1 MATNPV
7 SLQSARGN
15 AAVRMADGLLRALG
29 GAPVSLRLPTP
40 IATPGTNGELGLSA
54 PIFQDVPLDPVMV
67 RDVST
72 AKQQRFELLVSASA
86 VSQQV
91 ELQNADSA
99 DALFASALGFLHG
112 DELLQIESIAADE
125 FAGTAYL
132 YHVIAVSSQTE
143 LQSPA

>member
-29 GAPVSLRLPTP
+29 GVPISLRLPTP
-40 IATPGTNGELGLSA
+40 IATPGTSGELGLSA
-54 PIFQDVPLDPVMV
+54 PIFQDVSLEPVMV
-67 RDVST
+67 RDLSA
-72 AKQQRFELLVSASA
+72 AKQQKFELLISASA

-99 DALFASALGFLHG
+99 DALFALALGFVHG
-112 DELLQIESIAADE
+112 DDLLQIESVAADE
-125 FAGTAYL
+125 FAGTPYL
-132 YHVIAVSSQTE
+132 YRVIASNSQSE
-143 LQSPA
+143 IQPPA